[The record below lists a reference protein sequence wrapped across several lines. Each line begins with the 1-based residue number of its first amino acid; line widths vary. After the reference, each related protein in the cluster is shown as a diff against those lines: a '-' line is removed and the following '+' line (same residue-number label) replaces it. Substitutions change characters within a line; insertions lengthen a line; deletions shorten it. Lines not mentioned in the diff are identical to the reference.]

1 MEMTRERLEGYR
13 SCRDE
18 IQELQYKL
26 DHLGEGD
33 SLIGN
38 DVIMDYRDGF
48 PRPQSVVGYDYG
60 KYERLRKAY
69 ESRIEKLQAECA
81 EVELWIEAIPDSL
94 TRRIFRMCFV
104 NRMPLQKIGQKVHM
118 DKSTVSR
125 KINNYL
131 KVATHATNAT
141 L

>member
-1 MEMTRERLEGYR
+1 MERTRERLEGYR
-13 SCRDE
+13 SCREE

-81 EVELWIEAIPDSL
+81 EVKLWIEAIPDSL

>member
-13 SCRDE
+13 SCWDE

-60 KYERLRKAY
+60 KEERMRKAY
-69 ESRIEKLQAECA
+69 ESRIEKLRAECA

-94 TRRIFRMCFV
+94 TRRIFRMYYV
-104 NRMPLQKIGQKVHM
+104 DGMRQSHIAKKVHL
-118 DKSTVSR
+118 SQAEVSK
-125 KINNYL
+125 KISRFL
-131 KVATHATNAT
+131 K
-141 L
+141 LE

>member
-13 SCRDE
+13 SCREE

-26 DHLGEGD
+26 DHLGEGE
-33 SLIGN
+33 SMIGN

-69 ESRIEKLQAECA
+69 ESRIEKLRAECA

-94 TRRIFRMCFV
+94 TRRIFRMYYV
-104 NRMPLQKIGQKVHM
+104 DGMRQSHIAKKVHL
-118 DKSTVSR
+118 SQAEVSK
-125 KINNYL
+125 KISRFL
-131 KVATHATNAT
+131 K
-141 L
+141 LE